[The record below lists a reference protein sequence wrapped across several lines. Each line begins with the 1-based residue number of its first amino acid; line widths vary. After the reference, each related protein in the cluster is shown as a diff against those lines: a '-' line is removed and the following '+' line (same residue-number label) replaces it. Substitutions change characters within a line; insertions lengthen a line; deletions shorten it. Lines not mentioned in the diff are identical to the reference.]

1 MSKSANPDVRKRN
14 VAEWSTP
21 PELFQA
27 LDDEFHFTLDAC
39 AQPWNAKCKK
49 FFTPQDDG
57 LAQSWA
63 GETVFCC
70 PPSGVTEYREW
81 TQKALEES
89 RHKGTTVVM
98 LLPVSTDTQWFHKS
112 ILGQNGV
119 TIRFLSERVRFV
131 NSVLPSWRQP
141 ATKYGGPRSTMVV
154 VMTGKRTKFK
164 VEI

>member
-1 MSKSANPDVRKRN
+1 MSTNNNPNVRKRN

-21 PELFQA
+21 PELFKT
-27 LDDEFHFTLDAC
+27 LNDEFHFTLDAC

-70 PPSGVTEYREW
+70 PPSGIVEYRKW
-81 TQKALEES
+81 TKKALEES
-89 RHKGTTVVM
+89 RHKGTIVVM
-98 LLPVSTDTQWFHKS
+98 LLPVSTDTQWFHEH
-112 ILGQNGV
+112 ILGQKGV
-119 TIRFLSERVRFV
+119 SIRFLPSRVCFT
-131 NSVLPSWRQP
+131 NSILPSWKQP
-141 ATKYGGPRSTMVV
+141 TNKCGGPRSTMVV
-154 VMTGKRTKFK
+154 IMTSKKTKFK